1 MICKTLISL
10 VLIYLIWLY
19 FKSKNNFFSQ
29 NREVLA
35 EKRQLLIKV
44 LEDFQLAENEINHI
58 LDCFNLLR
66 DFPSIYTFDGATI
79 VYDLQTIKDLDVPA
93 MVHDV
98 EYQLLRHR
106 GFKTYFF
113 GKLKADV
120 NYGKLMRKLG
130 VTWLV
135 AWSRVTAL
143 ILSTPIWMIIIAC
156 KGKLKRI

>member
-44 LEDFQLAENEINHI
+44 LEDFQLAENEINHV

-66 DFPSIYTFDGATI
+66 DFPTIYKFDGATI
-79 VYDLQTIKDLDVPA
+79 VYDLETIKGLDAAA

-98 EYQLLRHR
+98 EYQLLRNR
-106 GFKTYFF
+106 GLKVYLI

-130 VTWLV
+130 ITWLT
-135 AWSRVTAL
+135 AWSRVAL
-143 ILSTPIWMIIIAC
+143 LIASTPIWMIMIAC

>member
-19 FKSKNNFFSQ
+19 FKSKNNFFFQS
-29 NREVLA
+29 RDVLS

-44 LEDFQLAENEINHI
+44 LEDRGLSKKEVNHI

-66 DFPSIYTFDGATI
+66 DFPSVYKFDGATI
-79 VYDLQTIKDLDVPA
+79 VYDLETIKGLDASA

-130 VTWLV
+130 ITWLT
-135 AWSRVTAL
+135 AWSRVLLL
-143 ILSTPIWMIIIAC
+143 IISTPIWMLIIAL
-156 KGKLKRI
+156 KGKLN

>member
-1 MICKTLISL
+1 MIYYILISL
-10 VLIYLIWLY
+10 LVIYLIWLY
-19 FKSKNNFFSQ
+19 FKSKNDFFNQS
-29 NREVLA
+29 REVLV
-35 EKRQLLIKV
+35 EKRQHLIKV
-44 LEDFQLAENEINHI
+44 LEDRELSEKEINHV

-66 DFPSIYTFDGATI
+66 DFPTIYKFDGATI
-79 VYDLQTIKDLDVPA
+79 VYDLETIKGLDAAA

-130 VTWLV
+130 ITWLT
-135 AWSRVTAL
+135 AWSRVAL
-143 ILSTPIWMIIIAC
+143 LIASTPIWMIMIAC